1 MNATTFTQQ
10 VAAMSDRLSDLY
22 KGIGTSS
29 TLSPTLLPSAL
40 KELGIASER
49 LQVAANLLNQQNQQ
63 LLLAS
68 QSVATERQRY
78 QELLEFIPDAC
89 LITDAAGVIQQ
100 ANQAATKLLNL
111 PPSLITGRLLTAFVP
126 QETRPQFQGELQRL
140 QQRSWKH
147 EWQVQLQPHQGVAFN
162 ASILVEVSCQDSS
175 QPPLLRWLLRYL
187 SDHQPS
193 DHTPNLS
200 YPLRTYHKGET
211 IPLSLQGIWQ
221 VQSGLVKLTTF
232 SQTGQEI
239 LVGLAGAAA
248 PFGPSL
254 TALTLY
260 EATALADTQLWC
272 IPLSDYAT
280 SPELQQRLL
289 PQISQRLKQT
299 ELLLTVYGQL
309 RVSDRLYSLLQ
320 LLKQEVGQPITGGTR
335 LSVRLTH
342 EDLAIA
348 CGTTRVTITRL
359 LRQFQQHQILRVDS
373 QYHFILLEGNSGASL
388 AVLPL
393 SKVTS
398 AKVTSI
404 KREDLPVTQGVQL

>member
-1 MNATTFTQQ
+1 MNATTFSRQ
-10 VAAMSDRLSDLY
+10 VAAMSNRLSDLY
-22 KGIGTSS
+22 QGISAST
-29 TLSPTLLPSAL
+29 TLSPALLPSAL

-49 LQVAANLLNQQNQQ
+49 LQVAADLLSEQNQQ

-68 QSVATERQRY
+68 QSAATERQRY

-89 LITDAAGVIQQ
+89 LITDAAGVVQQ

-111 PPSLITGRLLTAFVP
+111 PPSFLTGRLLTAFVP
-126 QETRPQFQGELQRL
+126 PEARLQFQTELQRL
-140 QQRSWKH
+140 QQRPWKH
-147 EWQVQLQPHQGVAFN
+147 EWQVQLQPYQGTTFN
-162 ASILVEVSCQDSS
+162 ASILVEVSQPDAN
-175 QPPLLRWLLRYL
+175 QPPMLRWLLRYL
-187 SDHQPS
+187 SDRQPS
-193 DHTPNLS
+193 DHSPNLS

-221 VQSGLVKLTTF
+221 VHSGLVQLTTF

-239 LVGLAGAAA
+239 LIGLAGASA

-272 IPLSDYAT
+272 IPLTDFAAS
-280 SPELQQRLL
+280 SELQQRLL

-309 RVSDRLYSLLQ
+309 RVSDRLYTLLQ
-320 LLKQEVGQPITGGTR
+320 LLKQEVGQSVTGGTR

-359 LRQFQQHQILRVDS
+359 LRQFQQQQKLRVDS
-373 QYHFILLEGNSGASL
+373 QHHLILLEGDSSSPVSALSLEQVASTKGQSL
-388 AVLPL
+388 F
-393 SKVTS
+393 
-398 AKVTSI
+398 
-404 KREDLPVTQGVQL
+404 VTQGV